1 MSFSIKE
8 SVKRLHDVDRTIQY
22 DAFLDIQREIE
33 KPVDWAYEV
42 WGQFAKWLNSKD
54 AHDRARG
61 AQFLAG
67 LSKSDPEN
75 RILNNFSSLC
85 AVAEDEKFV
94 TARHALQSIWK
105 VGLGGEE
112 QKKRVLDYLVNRFR
126 EAPNGVH
133 PTMIRSDIIV
143 GLRNLANS
151 TQDESIEGIG
161 TELIGI
167 EADPKYKKKLIAS
180 WKKKKI

>member
-1 MSFSIKE
+1 MSFSIE
-8 SVKRLHDVDRTIQY
+8 EYVKQLHDVDKTLQY
-22 DAFLDIQREIE
+22 DAFVAIQREIE

-42 WGQFAKWLNSKD
+42 WDQFTGWLTSND

-75 RILNNFSSLC
+75 RILNDFSSLC
-85 AVAEDEKFV
+85 AIAEDEKFV

-112 QKKRVLDYLVNRFR
+112 QKNRVVDYLVSRFR

-133 PTMIRSDIIV
+133 PTLVRSDIIV
-143 GLRNLANS
+143 GLRNLADS
-151 TQDESIEGIG
+151 TRDESIEGIG
-161 TELIGI
+161 AELIET

-180 WKKKKI
+180 WKKKKV